1 MSDGTEKAPIKVRKS
16 ELCEP
21 CDKYFT
27 KKGFKLHQ
35 HKHHRPGSERR
46 QKGERKLREVKDKEG
61 KVVKEKEGKKSALKK
76 MFSCMYCHK
85 KFSHM
90 ASMKVFVCLM
100 LILDFTIYS
109 GSNP

>member
-35 HKHHRPGSERR
+35 QKHHRPGSERR
-46 QKGERKLREVKDKEG
+46 QKGERKLRE
-61 KVVKEKEGKKSALKK
+61 VKEKEGKKSALKK

-90 ASMKVFVCLM
+90 ASMKVCLM
-100 LILDFTIYS
+100 LILGFLFNQSIKSVT
-109 GSNP
+109 

>member
-1 MSDGTEKAPIKVRKS
+1 
-16 ELCEP
+16 
-21 CDKYFT
+21 
-27 KKGFKLHQ
+27 
-35 HKHHRPGSERR
+35 
-46 QKGERKLREVKDKEG
+46 LREVKDKEG

-100 LILDFTIYS
+100 LILGFTIYS